1 MATLDELD
9 EISEEVD
16 ADVAEFNPPQTG
28 GNGAVQGTNGYTPP
42 WWPPE
47 LGAFPQKW
55 GGSSWD
61 PEKMPDWGAAL
72 KILNQFSGDEYVG
85 PSYEELQAWLS
96 QYPEEAARFN
106 INPYQGDPS
115 KGFTLTEKGTDQL
128 PDKSPGMWTHPE
140 TGQTWI
146 NPEGYEAPSWQD
158 QLHNLVMTGQLD
170 KAFALNEIQRQFDD
184 DRMSEQELAMRA
196 SSLASTPQEYTSWMD
211 AMRSG
216 RPSLDAWRDQF
227 EIAPDKATVDG
238 QVVQPQISPGIGPDT
253 GSQEGGPPTY
263 VPDIDTNEYVQPGTD
278 TMPII
283 PAGPG
288 DDVGSA
294 IQGYIPS
301 VDEEIETYPTGVLP
315 IRNPNLPPSVRP
327 GTGYSEAFPA
337 GRGVL
342 PSGYNPGMLAPDV
355 PISNRPSVRPG
366 AGYDQ
371 AVYRD
376 DPRNQFRPVPYVDPN
391 APSMHP
397 IPLEEPYFRANPDGS
412 FSRYLVN
419 RTTTPAGYGVP
430 EIIPTASLR
439 KFQKVMPGIMDDYR
453 MMTNTR
459 DWRTPGDVADLA
471 KGGLQS
477 LGEAIAGALKRGQEN
492 IPSYASGGV
501 VQNTG
506 LANVHKNEIIFTPEG
521 EIIDDNPYSL
531 PPNEYQAAVQG
542 QPPEQVEAA
551 VQAEAPVLP
560 APDYR
565 KYVGPLNMAGK
576 MANRGGGGQ
585 PRSVQATSPGVTDEE
600 LMNYPLGMTGDIFR
614 APTGVGL
621 SGGGALYAGSQDVP
635 YASTEERLRILAA
648 KYGWTL
654 AEAAAYDMAQRE
666 RRMGLQQGFIR
677 RGGKRIQYL

>member
-1 MATLDELD
+1 MTTL
-9 EISEEVD
+9 EED
-16 ADVAEFNPPQTG
+16 LKQAEAEAAEFNPPQTG

-72 KILNQFSGDEYVG
+72 KILNQFSGDEYAG

-106 INPYQGDPS
+106 ISPYQGDPS

-128 PDKSPGMWTHPE
+128 PGQLPGMWTHPE

-158 QLHNLVMTGQLD
+158 QLYDLVMTGQLD
-170 KAFALNEIQRQFDD
+170 KAFSLNEIQRQFDD

-227 EIAPDKATVDG
+227 ELAPDKATVDG
-238 QVVQPQISPGIGPDT
+238 EVVMPQIPPGMGPDT

-263 VPDIDTNEYVQPGTD
+263 VPDPDTD

-283 PAGPG
+283 PPGPG

-315 IRNPNLPPSVRP
+315 IRNPNLPPSIRP
-327 GTGYSEAFPA
+327 VAGYSEAFPA
-337 GRGVL
+337 RT
-342 PSGYNPGMLAPDV
+342 
-355 PISNRPSVRPG
+355 NRPGVRPG
-366 AGYDQ
+366 VGYDQ

-376 DPRNQFRPVPYVDPN
+376 DPRNQFRPVPHVDPN

-397 IPLEEPYFRANPDGS
+397 IPMEEPYFRANPDGS

-430 EIIPTASLR
+430 EIIPMSPLR
-439 KFQKVMPGIMDDYR
+439 KLQKVIPRAFDDYGIK
-453 MMTNTR
+453 TNPR
-459 DWRTPGDVADLA
+459 DWRRQGSLPGDV

-521 EIIDDNPYSL
+521 EMIDDNPYSL
-531 PPNEYQAAVQG
+531 PPNEYQAALQG
-542 QPPEQVEAA
+542 QPPVQV
-551 VQAEAPVLP
+551 EAPVLP
-560 APDYR
+560 APDYS

-585 PRSVQATSPGVTDEE
+585 SLPVQATSPGMTDEE
-600 LMNYPLGMTGDIFR
+600 LMNFPQGMIGDVFR
-614 APTGVGL
+614 APTGIGL

-635 YASTEERLRILAA
+635 YASTEERLQILAA

-666 RRMGLQQGFIR
+666 RRMGRQQRFIR